1 MGNKRLH
8 PAEQYAEDV
17 RSGKAKACHW
27 VRQAVER
34 YYRDLDNALDKGWIF
49 SRKAAERKL
58 NFISKLHHVKGKWG
72 SAGDYIE
79 LEPWQQFICWNI
91 FGWLIAGTK
100 TRRFTEAYIEVAR
113 KNGKSTLASAISLA
127 MGYADD
133 EYGAEVYYAATTRD
147 QARICFNDAKK
158 MVERCSLRGRSS
170 ITQNAFSFDQLG
182 TTHKPVSSEAG
193 NLDGLSASCVILD
206 EFHAHPTDELYGV
219 LQTSAGSREQPLM
232 FIITTAGLKTTVP
245 CYVYRKTMTEVLD
258 GVLTADRTFAIIYT
272 LDDPEEV
279 HDPEN
284 WCKANPCLGVSLNEA
299 YLRDQYEKMRR
310 EPSSIANIMTK
321 HFNVWM
327 NAAAVWIP
335 DAQWAEIQSVVPV
348 EELAG
353 KSCVAALDLASV
365 GDYCSLCL
373 LFNEGGRFQ
382 YLWKFYIP
390 DDKYRARA
398 DILRENAN
406 IEAWVREGY
415 ITVTDGNVTDYDY
428 ILHDLDELM
437 QTYNVTAVAY
447 DPWNAAQVAAKLAER
462 GANLQAFT
470 QTIGNFAYPTK
481 EFARLVG
488 LGAIDHYDNPVAR
501 WMLSNVVIKQDVNGN
516 ARPDKAKSAEK
527 IDGIVAAI
535 MALGQM
541 LSDNGDGASVYE
553 SRGLLGYDDEDE
565 DDNDNIRYNDGD
577 DDY

>member
-1 MGNKRLH
+1 MASKIH
-8 PAEQYAEDV
+8 PAEQYAADV
-17 RSGKAKACHW
+17 RSGKVVACHW
-27 VRQAVER
+27 VKQAVER
-34 YYRDLDNALDKGWIF
+34 YYNDLDNAVERGWVF

-58 NFISKLHHVKGKWG
+58 NFISKLRHVKGKWAA
-72 SAGDYIE
+72 AGDYIT
-79 LEPWQQFICWNI
+79 LEPWQQFICWNL
-91 FGWLIAGTK
+91 FGWLMADTMK
-100 TRRFTEAYIEVAR
+100 RRFTEAYIEVAR

-133 EYGAEVYYAATTRD
+133 EYGAEIYYAATTRD

-158 MVERCSLRGRSS
+158 MVERCSLRGRSVV
-170 ITQNAFSFDQLG
+170 TQNAFSFDALG

-219 LQTSAGSREQPLM
+219 LQTSSGSREQALM

-245 CYVYRKTMTEVLD
+245 CYTYRKTMTEVLD

-272 LDDPEEV
+272 LDDPAEV
-279 HDPEN
+279 DDPAN
-284 WCKANPCLGVSLNEA
+284 WVKANPCLGVSLNEA
-299 YLRDQYEKMRR
+299 YIRDQYDKMKR
-310 EPSSIANIMTK
+310 EPSAIANIMTK

-327 NAAAVWIP
+327 NASAVWIP
-335 DAQWAEIQSVVPV
+335 DAQWSSIESVVPMS
-348 EELAG
+348 ELEG
-353 KSCVAALDLASV
+353 KKCVAALDLAAV
-365 GDYCSLCL
+365 NDYCSLCL
-373 LFNEGGRFQ
+373 LFNERGRYQ

-390 DDKYRARA
+390 EDKYKSRHE
-398 DILRENAN
+398 ILRENAN
-406 IEAWVREGY
+406 IDEWVAKDFV
-415 ITVTDGNVTDYDY
+415 TVTDGNVTDYDY
-428 ILHDLDELM
+428 ILADFDEMM
-437 QTYNVTAVAY
+437 QRYDITTVAY
-447 DPWNAAQVAAKLAER
+447 DPWNAAQVASKLAER

-488 LGAIDHYDNPVAR
+488 LGVVDHYDNPVAR

-541 LSDNGDGASVYE
+541 CSDNGAAGSVYE
-553 SRGLLGYDDEDE
+553 RRGLIGYADD
-565 DDNDNIRYNDGD
+565 DDNTNDTYMSYDD

>member
-1 MGNKRLH
+1 MASKLH
-8 PAEQYAEDV
+8 PAEQYAADV
-17 RSGKAKACHW
+17 RSGKVVACHW

-34 YYRDLDNALDKGWIF
+34 YYNDLDNAVERGWVF

-58 NFISKLHHVKGKWG
+58 NFISKLRHVKGKWAA
-72 SAGDYIE
+72 AGDYIT
-79 LEPWQQFICWNI
+79 LEPWQQFICWNL
-91 FGWLIAGTK
+91 FGWLMADTMK
-100 TRRFTEAYIEVAR
+100 RRFTEAYIEVAR

-133 EYGAEVYYAATTRD
+133 EYGAEIYYAATTRD

-158 MVERCSLRGRSS
+158 MVERCSLRSRSTV
-170 ITQNAFSFDQLG
+170 TQNAFSFDALG

-193 NLDGLSASCVILD
+193 NLDGLSASCVVLD

-219 LQTSAGSREQPLM
+219 LQTSSGAREQALM

-245 CYVYRKTMTEVLD
+245 CYTYRKTMTEVLD

-272 LDDPEEV
+272 LDDPAEV
-279 HDPEN
+279 DDPTN
-284 WCKANPCLGVSLNEA
+284 WVKANPCLGVSLNEG
-299 YLRDQYEKMRR
+299 YIQDQYDKMKR
-310 EPSSIANIMTK
+310 EPSAIANIMTK

-335 DAQWAEIQSVVPV
+335 DAQWSSIESVVPIS
-348 EELAG
+348 ELDG
-353 KSCVAALDLASV
+353 KKCVAALDLAAV
-365 GDYCSLCL
+365 NDYCSLCL
-373 LFNEGGRFQ
+373 LFNERGRYQ

-390 DDKYRARA
+390 EDKYKSRHE
-398 DILRENAN
+398 ILRENAN
-406 IEAWVREGY
+406 IDDWVAKGFV
-415 ITVTDGNVTDYDY
+415 TVTDGNVTDYDY
-428 ILHDLDELM
+428 ILADLDEM
-437 QTYNVTAVAY
+437 MARYDITAIAY
-447 DPWNAAQVAAKLAER
+447 DPWNAAQVASKLSER

-481 EFARLVG
+481 EFARIVG
-488 LGAIDHYDNPVAR
+488 LGIVDHYDNPVAR

-535 MALGQM
+535 MALGQFC
-541 LSDNGDGASVYE
+541 SDNGDGVNVYE
-553 SRGLLGYDDEDE
+553 RRGLLGFDDDEDGN
-565 DDNDNIRYNDGD
+565 NDNYLRYDD